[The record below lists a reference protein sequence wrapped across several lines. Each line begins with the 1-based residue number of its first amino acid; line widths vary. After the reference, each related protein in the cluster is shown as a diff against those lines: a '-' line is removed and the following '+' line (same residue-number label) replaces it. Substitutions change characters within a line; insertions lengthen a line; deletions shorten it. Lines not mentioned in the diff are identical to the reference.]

1 MYGPVNKISL
11 KTSSLSDSKLFYNLR
26 FKKKNRIF
34 SKNKKNI
41 SFKEHFSWFKTKI
54 KNKKNIYRTII
65 FKKNKIGYIRLDH
78 ENFFYRVSIAGLDKF
93 KQKNIFSLSFN
104 KLEDNI
110 RKSTLLIA
118 EVKNENKS
126 SIRFFTNNSFEMIS
140 KKKGI
145 LIFSKLLVKNSNL
158 KLENVI
164 KKIEDT
170 RKKNNVNWM
179 NLLKLSFKNNP
190 RDTKII
196 FSKIKKTDRKI
207 NNLANKI

>member
-1 MYGPVNKISL
+1 
-11 KTSSLSDSKLFYNLR
+11 
-26 FKKKNRIF
+26 
-34 SKNKKNI
+34 
-41 SFKEHFSWFKTKI
+41 KI

-65 FKKNKIGYIRLDH
+65 FKKNKIGYIRLDY
-78 ENFFYRVSIAGLDKF
+78 ENFFYKVSITGLDKF

-110 RKSTLLIA
+110 KKSTLLIA

-140 KKKGI
+140 KKNGI
-145 LIFSKLLVKNSNL
+145 SIFSKLLIKNSNL

-164 KKIEDT
+164 KEIEDT

-190 RDTKII
+190 RDTKMI

>member
-110 RKSTLLIA
+110 KKSTLLIA

-126 SIRFFTNNSFEMIS
+126 SIRFFTNNSFS
-140 KKKGI
+140 
-145 LIFSKLLVKNSNL
+145 
-158 KLENVI
+158 
-164 KKIEDT
+164 T
-170 RKKNNVNWM
+170 
-179 NLLKLSFKNNP
+179 
-190 RDTKII
+190 
-196 FSKIKKTDRKI
+196 
-207 NNLANKI
+207 